1 MLKIEMLQEVIK
13 TTFLKIVIFILFLIK
28 GTEEWI
34 WSTNKR
40 NTIDIRIKD
49 WICKV
54 EIWKNESFEKA
65 LIHIVSSL
73 STVKFEKCTST
84 TDEKSHRLII
94 LLCYTSQE
102 SPSLKRQFFK
112 RFNKNLIMLISIL
125 VLIETSLKG
134 NGCNLTNSDR
144 NHRNVSGITQ

>member
-1 MLKIEMLQEVIK
+1 M
-13 TTFLKIVIFILFLIK
+13 
-28 GTEEWI
+28 
-34 WSTNKR
+34 
-40 NTIDIRIKD
+40 
-49 WICKV
+49 
-54 EIWKNESFEKA
+54 
-65 LIHIVSSL
+65 
-73 STVKFEKCTST
+73 KFEKCTST

-144 NHRNVSGITQ
+144 NHRNVSGILHSNSASKTDIGNTNQCPCPKICIKKLTKNQIGRCFYRIIFSLRSFC

>member
-1 MLKIEMLQEVIK
+1 M
-13 TTFLKIVIFILFLIK
+13 
-28 GTEEWI
+28 
-34 WSTNKR
+34 
-40 NTIDIRIKD
+40 
-49 WICKV
+49 
-54 EIWKNESFEKA
+54 
-65 LIHIVSSL
+65 
-73 STVKFEKCTST
+73 KFEKYTST

-134 NGCNLTNSDR
+134 NGCNLANSDR
-144 NHRNVSGITQ
+144 NHRNVSVTQLLCCELLTLLLGTNISWFFLVVLHIWYSPLWKIIKYYKKIGEKSSNYGCFWNQKCSQCIRYVH